1 MGKGKKRRLITRLL
15 KGISASGLVIAGG
28 VAKRSQ
34 MLAIIEDRA
43 NRIT

>member
-15 KGISASGLVIAGG
+15 KGISASGLVIGG